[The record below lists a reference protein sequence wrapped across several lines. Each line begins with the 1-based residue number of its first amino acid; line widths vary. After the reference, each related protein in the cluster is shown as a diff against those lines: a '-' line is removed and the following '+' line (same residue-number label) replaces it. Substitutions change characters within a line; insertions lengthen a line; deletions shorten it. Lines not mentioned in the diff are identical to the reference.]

1 MRKHLGERLARLA
14 VGREQADLDS
24 GMTRQ
29 QAHEFR
35 ARVAAGAE
43 NADPKS
49 VRALAHRSLQQR
61 KGGCDRRNLPG
72 HKTDCS
78 RCLALRELE
87 AASRLAL
94 AVLLALND
102 AAVAR
107 QETALLEDRAQCRL
121 EMRQRTADAVADGAR
136 LAG

>member
-1 MRKHLGERLARLA
+1 GEQSDLDLRMA
-14 VGREQADLDS
+14 REQS
-24 GMTRQ
+24 
-29 QAHEFR
+29 HEFR
-35 ARVAAGAE
+35 ARVPAGAE
-43 NADPKS
+43 NPDPEP
-49 VRALAHRSLQQR
+49 VRALAHGFLQNR

-94 AVLLALND
+94 AVLLAVD
-102 AAVAR
+102 AAAVAR
-107 QETALLEDRAQCRL
+107 QKATLLEDRAKCRL